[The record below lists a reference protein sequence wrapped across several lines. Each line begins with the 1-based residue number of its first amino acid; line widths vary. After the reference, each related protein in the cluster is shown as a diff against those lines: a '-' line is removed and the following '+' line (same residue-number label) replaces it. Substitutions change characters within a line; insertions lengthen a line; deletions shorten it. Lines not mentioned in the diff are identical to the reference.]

1 MIGGCLLEHRAARK
15 RGDGKF
21 RIVLFF
27 LIVSVPLLLPP
38 STIFADP
45 FVTSETVDL
54 DKDGTIDNVSLS
66 EVKESGEFV
75 LNVNRI
81 SRKGKL
87 IEGKTD
93 GFLIVD
99 IDATDRYKEIAVHTP
114 GPSDDDEYLLF
125 WYDGKSLKDMGRL
138 SRWPKFVGNGIVLVD
153 GWMGFWK
160 KREKYLLDKTTRTFH
175 RVPQEL
181 YHVGAEATVRESFPI
196 LERRERS
203 QIVARVRPGSKVLIL
218 VCDPSPECKTPEG
231 EIDDYYCDWYLIRSV
246 TGLTGWARLR
256 SFWNKVEG
264 LPWAD

>member
-1 MIGGCLLEHRAARK
+1 MNHRTERK
-15 RGDGKF
+15 RGDDKF

-27 LIVSVPLLLPP
+27 IIVPLLQLFLPYTMFAHP
-38 STIFADP
+38 S
-45 FVTSETVDL
+45 VTSATVDL
-54 DKDGTIDNVSLS
+54 DNDGTIDNVSLS
-66 EVKESGEFV
+66 DINESGDFV

-81 SRKGKL
+81 ARKGKL
-87 IEGKTD
+87 LEGRAD

-125 WYDGKSLKDMGRL
+125 WYDGKSLMDMGRL
-138 SRWPKFVGNGIVLVD
+138 SRWPIFVGNGIVLVD

-160 KREKYLLDKTTRTFH
+160 KREKYVLDKTTRTLH

-181 YHVGAEATVRESFPI
+181 YHVGVEATVRESFPI
-196 LERRERS
+196 FHSRKHS
-203 QIVARVRPGSKVLIL
+203 DIVSRVRPGSKVLL
-218 VCDPSPECKTPEG
+218 LACDPSPECKTSKG
-231 EIDDYYCDWYLIRSV
+231 EVDDYYCDWYLVRSV